1 MTNSLWKAVRVSL
14 VCLAVAL
21 STSAQAAFPE
31 KPVRMVVPSAPG
43 GALDTAS
50 RILADRLTKLW
61 GQPVIVENRPG
72 AVGAIGTGL
81 VISSPA
87 DGYTLLVNGSIMMA
101 VEVTRPSTRYRT
113 QRDLIPVSLMAT
125 TPAVFV
131 ASNEATKGKI
141 GRASCRE
148 RV

>member
-50 RILADRLTKLW
+50 RILADRSAIAFACGLPW
-61 GQPVIVENRPG
+61 NR
-72 AVGAIGTGL
+72 A
-81 VISSPA
+81 
-87 DGYTLLVNGSIMMA
+87 
-101 VEVTRPSTRYRT
+101 
-113 QRDLIPVSLMAT
+113 LMR
-125 TPAVFV
+125 
-131 ASNEATKGKI
+131 ASNASAAAKASWLASSSDTARYTS
-141 GRASCRE
+141 GRAR
-148 RV
+148 